1 MIRGLKQNLCA
12 PGTTYPTGTATAI
25 LLTFGSQGQIV
36 SVAPTQ
42 ENENGKEGKKE
53 MLRRDDRPERK
64 EREKGREEDVMRIE
78 KERKVMSRSV

>member
-12 PGTTYPTGTATAI
+12 PGTTNPTGTATAI

>member
-12 PGTTYPTGTATAI
+12 PGTTNPTGTATAI

-42 ENENGKEGKKE
+42 ENENGKEGKKG
-53 MLRRDDRPERK
+53 LP
-64 EREKGREEDVMRIE
+64 
-78 KERKVMSRSV
+78 